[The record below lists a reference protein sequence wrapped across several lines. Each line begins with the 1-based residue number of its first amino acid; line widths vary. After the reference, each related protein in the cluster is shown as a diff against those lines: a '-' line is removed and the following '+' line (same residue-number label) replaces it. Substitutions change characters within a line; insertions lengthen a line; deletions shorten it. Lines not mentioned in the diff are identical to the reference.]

1 MHNKRKGK
9 LNIWVQRQGG
19 GIRVVEGGSQNFYF
33 FQKQDSK
40 SLPEREEVEI
50 DLKET
55 SCASLNV
62 TRHPIFLLLLKKVY
76 YFRLHFLI
84 FS

>member
-50 DLKET
+50 
-55 SCASLNV
+55 
-62 TRHPIFLLLLKKVY
+62 
-76 YFRLHFLI
+76 
-84 FS
+84 